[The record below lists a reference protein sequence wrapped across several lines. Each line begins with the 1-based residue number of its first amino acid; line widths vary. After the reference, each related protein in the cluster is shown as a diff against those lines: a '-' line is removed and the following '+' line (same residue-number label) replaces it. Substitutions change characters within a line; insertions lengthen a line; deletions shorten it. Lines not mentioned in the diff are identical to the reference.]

1 MGVGCSK
8 EKRADRGRGKTPAG
22 KEKRASNG
30 GAYIEEVESEPPDS
44 SRPGSR
50 AAWVEEAPDVDSSSV
65 RQRFCVLRGVSSE
78 LDHNGLVR
86 VAFTLKSIA

>member
-1 MGVGCSK
+1 MFQRKKGGK
-8 EKRADRGRGKTPAG
+8 KKGKTPAG

>member
-1 MGVGCSK
+1 M
-8 EKRADRGRGKTPAG
+8 PAG

-30 GAYIEEVESEPPDS
+30 GAYIEEVESESPDS

-50 AAWVEEAPDVDSSSV
+50 AARVEEVPDVDSSSV
-65 RQRFCVLRGVSSE
+65 LAAAFLHVLRGVCSE

>member
-1 MGVGCSK
+1 MFQRKKGAKKGT
-8 EKRADRGRGKTPAG
+8 TPAG
-22 KEKRASNG
+22 KEKQASNG
-30 GAYIEEVESEPPDS
+30 GAYIEEVESESPDS

-50 AAWVEEAPDVDSSSV
+50 AARVEEAPDVDSSSV